1 MFTCEIL
8 SNFSYLVPFCY
19 LRAQTQLIIHKPLP
33 VIHREIRNQI
43 LIMNDIDNTSLE
55 KLNKKLKIT
64 TTGTIILALVI
75 VIFYV
80 LMVMDFVKTQE
91 FNSMLIIPIASTFI
105 VISHIMKI
113 KALRNEIKSKNNI
126 T

>member
-1 MFTCEIL
+1 
-8 SNFSYLVPFCY
+8 
-19 LRAQTQLIIHKPLP
+19 
-33 VIHREIRNQI
+33 
-43 LIMNDIDNTSLE
+43 MNDIDNTSLE

-64 TTGTIILALVI
+64 TTGTIILAVVI
-75 VIFYV
+75 VIFSV

-105 VISHIMKI
+105 VISYIIKI